1 MARVS
6 ANGLFV
12 VGNGPATGKS
22 AVALGLHHQ
31 LARRLGRLGVFR
43 PVVEDP
49 DETDPIVD
57 LLSARAPADLP
68 YAGSLGVSYATVH
81 ADEELALE
89 QIMARYRALAA
100 RCEGVL
106 AVGSDYGD
114 VGAATELAFNA
125 RVAVNLG
132 LPVVGVVSGHGRTA
146 AEVVAAVDLT
156 RSALEA
162 SGCAVAGLVANRVEP
177 ADVDE
182 VRVTLADS
190 EVSVIP
196 GATFTSR
203 NHGTPAASTT
213 RSDRDRSRSPSA

>member
-57 LLSARAPADLP
+57 LLFARAPAHPLRR
-68 YAGSLGVSYATVH
+68 ARSGSPTATVD
-81 ADEELALE
+81 AYQELALE
-89 QIMARYRALAA
+89 QMAATRALAA

-182 VRVTLADS
+182 VRVNVRRKRGLRH
-190 EVSVIP
+190 P
-196 GATFTSR
+196 GA
-203 NHGTPAASTT
+203 GAANGADG
-213 RSDRDRSRSPSA
+213 RRDDGRL